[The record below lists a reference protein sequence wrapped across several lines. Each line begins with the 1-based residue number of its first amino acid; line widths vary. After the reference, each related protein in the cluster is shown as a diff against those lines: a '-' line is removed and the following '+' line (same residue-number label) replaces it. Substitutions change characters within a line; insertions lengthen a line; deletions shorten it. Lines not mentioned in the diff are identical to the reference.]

1 LHDLGTSREHFIEEF
16 QLMRSERV
24 ESEHSGAEHKQTVV
38 RCYQRGGLSH
48 LFAAFFLTICLVSI
62 SPGQAQARQTRKIL
76 ILNAYHKGLKWT
88 DDEVRGAKAVLLE
101 EIKDIEIHIEYLDT
115 KRIHSEDYLQLFR
128 KILQLKYDKV
138 ELDAIIATDDNAL
151 RFLLGYLEG
160 LIERIPVV
168 FCGVNDFEE
177 SMLDGRGNF
186 TGLTEA
192 LEFKP
197 TIDLALKLHPRA
209 RRIVVISDHT
219 PTGIEQRKAIIALEG
234 QYEDMKFEYLNG
246 EDLSTEELI
255 EKLAGLDADSIA
267 FWTTWMWDKMG
278 KYVPVSDL
286 SISKILASSSV
297 PIYGF
302 TDARLHSGIVGGKLL
317 NGRTH
322 GQEAAEL
329 VLRIL
334 NGEKPAEIPVRTES
348 ISPYMFDYTELKRQ
362 RINMADLPQGSII
375 INEPETLYYQ
385 HKTGFWILVGIITGL
400 AGMLI
405 ILFANIFRRRRI
417 EKALRASEQ
426 KYSLAHRIAKMSTW
440 ESDLRT
446 DELHWSKECN
456 AQFGFAPGKFK
467 GTRQAFYDECV
478 HPDDLQNVLDSVKA
492 CIEKGKEYN
501 VEHRIIQTNG
511 SIRWVSTTADVI
523 RDETGKPIRLA
534 GVSQDITDR
543 KQAEEALVY
552 SESIYRKTIENAHG
566 VPYELRY
573 SDGKYLFIGSGIKE
587 LFGVPAEEM
596 SLKNTLK
603 ILKDITIISPAGYK
617 DFEETHR
624 AFREGK
630 TDHLQLDARIRT
642 PDGQTKWVNISNLP
656 VKDSDTGKVSGSIG
670 IIQDITERKQTEEKL
685 KKARDDYLMI
695 SNLIGDIVVTIDKE
709 DRWTFLNDEACS
721 FWGKPK
727 EELLG
732 VNFGDYLHSED
743 VEKTTTYIELIKKKE
758 TVKGLINRQKT
769 PEGWRM
775 IEWNATGIF
784 DKAGN
789 YTGLQATGRDITE
802 QKFAE
807 EALAR
812 SESIYRGAIE
822 NAQGVPYQVR
832 FSDGKYLFMG
842 SGAEEMLGV
851 SPEKLTREKFCEMVE
866 EATITDLSGPEG
878 MEAYKRAFE
887 GGEIERYQADL
898 HFRTPNGQM
907 KWFSD
912 CSVPIREEQTGK
924 VVGALGIL
932 QDISERKKVEESVR
946 ESEEKFRTIFDNAT
960 DGIILAEPESKRIY
974 TGNKMMC
981 KMLGYSLEEISN
993 LKVPDI
999 HPKKDLAYVLE
1010 QFDAQLNKKF
1020 SLARDIPM
1028 KRKDGS
1034 VFYADVNSSTIKI
1047 TGKTYLM
1054 GVFRDITNRKE
1065 AEKKLFEHQQHLKSL
1080 ASELLLA
1087 EERERRRIAIELHDR
1102 ISQSLV
1108 ISKIKLDSLRESVT
1122 PKDNDKS
1129 LKEICNTLG
1138 QTIQDTR
1145 SLTFDLS
1152 SPILYELGFEMAV
1165 SEWLTEQI
1173 EKKNGIAT
1181 KFQDDGKNKRLDND
1195 IRVLL
1200 FRTVRELLINI
1211 VKHAKAKHVTVS
1223 TRKVDNEIEVSVED
1237 DGVGFNPPEVMSIPA
1252 RIGRFGLFSIRE
1264 RLEYLGGRIEI
1275 ESGAGEGCKI
1285 TVSAPLSVKKSK
1297 RAKK

>member
-1 LHDLGTSREHFIEEF
+1 
-16 QLMRSERV
+16 MRFERV
-24 ESEHSGAEHKQTVV
+24 ESEDSGAEHNRTVV
-38 RCYQRGGLSH
+38 RSYQTVGLLH
-48 LFAAFFLTICLVSI
+48 LFASFFLTIFLVSI
-62 SPGQAQARQTRKIL
+62 SPGQPQARQTRNIL
-76 ILNAYHKGLKWT
+76 ILNSYHRGLKWT
-88 DDEVRGAKAVLLE
+88 DDEVRGAKAVLLRA
-101 EIKDIEIHIEYLDT
+101 IKDVEIYIEYMDT
-115 KRIHSEDYLQLFR
+115 KRILREEYLQLFR
-128 KILQLKYDKV
+128 KMLQLKYDKV

-151 RFLLGYLEG
+151 RFLFEYQEELFDQV
-160 LIERIPVV
+160 PVV

-192 LEFKP
+192 LEFKT
-197 TIDLALKLHPRA
+197 TIDLALKLHPGTSK
-209 RRIVVISDHT
+209 IVVISDHT
-219 PTGIEQRKAIIALEG
+219 TTGIGQRKDIMALEG
-234 QYEDMKFEYLNG
+234 QYEEMKFEYLNG

-255 EKLAGLDADSIA
+255 EKLAGPGGDSIA
-267 FWTTWMWDKMG
+267 FLTTWIWDKTG
-278 KYVPVSDL
+278 RYVPVSDL
-286 SISKILASSSV
+286 SMSKILARSSAPV
-297 PIYGF
+297 YGF
-302 TDARLHSGIVGGKLL
+302 TDMWLYSGIVGGKLL
-317 NGRTH
+317 NGRCH

-334 NGEKPAEIPVRTES
+334 DGEKPADIPVRTEN
-348 ISPYMFDYTELKRQ
+348 ISPYMFDYTELKRRQ
-362 RINMADLPQGSII
+362 INMSDLPQGSII

-385 HKTGFWILVGIITGL
+385 HKTGFWIVAGIITGL
-400 AGMLI
+400 TGMSI
-405 ILFANIFRRRRI
+405 ILFANIFRRRRV

-426 KYSLAHRIAKMSTW
+426 RYTLAHRIGKMAAW

-446 DELHWSKECN
+446 GELYWTKECY
-456 AQFGFAPGKFK
+456 AQYGFAPGQFK

-478 HPDDLQNVLDSVKA
+478 HPDDLQYVLDSVKA

-501 VEHRIIQTNG
+501 VEYRFIHADGN
-511 SIRWVSTTADVI
+511 IRWVSTTADVI
-523 RDETGKPIRLA
+523 RDENGKPIRLA
-534 GVSQDITDR
+534 GISQDVTSR
-543 KQAEEALVY
+543 KQAEEALAY
-552 SESIYRKTIENAHG
+552 SESIYRKAIENAHG

-573 SDGKYLFIGSGIKE
+573 SDGKYIFMGSGIEE
-587 LFGVPAEEM
+587 LLGVAAEEM
-596 SLKNTLK
+596 SLEKTLE
-603 ILKDITIISPAGYK
+603 ILKDITVISPAGYK
-617 DFEETHR
+617 DFEEARR

-656 VKDSDTGKVSGSIG
+656 AKDSDTGEVSGSIG
-670 IIQDITERKQTEEKL
+670 IIQDITKRKQTEEKL
-685 KKARDDYLMI
+685 KKVRDDYLMI

-709 DRWTFLNDEACS
+709 GRWTFLNDEACR
-721 FWGKPK
+721 FWGKAK

-732 VNFGDYLHSED
+732 VNFVDYLHSED
-743 VEKTTTYIELIKKKE
+743 VEKTTTHIELIKKKE

-789 YTGLQATGRDITE
+789 YTGIQATGRDITE
-802 QKFAE
+802 QKYAE

-842 SGAEEMLGV
+842 SGAEELLGV

-866 EATITDLSGPEG
+866 EVTITDLSGPEG
-878 MEAYKRAFE
+878 MEAYKRSFE
-887 GGEIERYQADL
+887 DGEIERYQADL

-912 CSVPIREEQTGK
+912 CSVPIREEKTGK

-932 QDISERKKVEESVR
+932 QDISKRKKVEDSVR

-960 DGIILAEPESKRIY
+960 DGIILVEPKSKRLY
-974 TGNKMMC
+974 TGNKMIC
-981 KMLGYSLEEISN
+981 KMLGYSLKEISN
-993 LKVPDI
+993 LRVSDI
-999 HPKKDLAYVLE
+999 HPRKDLAYVLE
-1010 QFDAQLNKKF
+1010 QFNAQLNKKF
-1020 SLARDIPM
+1020 SLAKNIPM

-1034 VFYADVNSSTIKI
+1034 IFYADINSSTIKVA
-1047 TGKTYLM
+1047 GKIYLM
-1054 GVFRDITNRKE
+1054 GVFRDITDRKE
-1065 AEKKLFEHQQHLKSL
+1065 AEKKLFEHQQQLKSL
-1080 ASELLLA
+1080 SSELLLA
-1087 EERERRRIAIELHDR
+1087 EERERRSIAIELHDR

-1108 ISKIKLDSLRESVT
+1108 IAKIKLDSLGEFVT
-1122 PKDNDKS
+1122 SKDSGKV
-1129 LKEICNTLG
+1129 LKEVCDSLR

-1152 SPILYELGFEMAV
+1152 CPILYELGFEMAV

-1181 KFQDDGKNKRLDND
+1181 KFRDDGKNKPLDND
-1195 IRVLL
+1195 ISVLL
-1200 FRTVRELLINI
+1200 FRTVRELLINVI
-1211 VKHAKAKHVTVS
+1211 KHAKAKHVTVS

-1237 DGVGFNPPEVMSIPA
+1237 DGVGFKPPEVLSIPA

-1285 TVSAPLSVKKSK
+1285 TVAAPLSVRKNK